1 MRRHITIKPYLSS
14 DELKVRYLKA
24 EDTISARQYHMLWLL
39 SKGKHVPEIADV
51 TGYCPDWIRDLVRR
65 YNKNGEVELGDRR
78 HANKGKTPLLSDK
91 EKQELL
97 EALRY
102 PPKDGGLWNG
112 VKVAAWIKEKTGR
125 DFIYPQRGWQYLVNL
140 GFSLKVPR
148 PTHKKT
154 SKKIQNGFKKN
165 LKNL

>member
-1 MRRHITIKPYLSS
+1 MLIDRLQQDLNAS
-14 DELKVRYLKA
+14 LKA
-24 EDTISARQYHMLWLL
+24 GKSIRVETIRFLIAAVRNAAIAKYWGKADTSLTD
-39 SKGKHVPEIADV
+39 ADIV
-51 TGYCPDWIRDLVRR
+51 EVVKKQIKTHKESIEAFKKAGRTELV
-65 YNKNGEVELGDRR
+65 
-78 HANKGKTPLLSDK
+78 DK

-154 SKKIQNGFKKN
+154 SKKIQNGFKKLN
-165 LKNL
+165 ACL